1 MKKYLPHIAL
11 SLFLAEIML
20 ILLSWLLSAAMPN
33 SGIRSLL
40 SGEGLRWFMGHFG
53 NILAT
58 PQLAWLLLAA
68 IAVGAL
74 TYALIV
80 FCYRQHFVVGAIC
93 QHEDRALYAT
103 HKLLYQHG
111 GTGLAEHAAQHLAQ
125 FFLGFIQ
132 RRENQHS
139 LTSTETIGLQYIRG
153 WECLQEGEAFFQI
166 VGCDALIASG
176 RNGMAHHETFGKLL
190 AAFQLCTFFCRAYH
204 SDMLCLGIPLDVVV
218 DTLYQWVFGAYYY
231 HVDTFL

>member
-68 IAVGAL
+68 IAVGCLKCCGFRASCP
-74 TYALIV
+74 ADR
-80 FCYRQHFVVGAIC
+80 RQHIGSLHIGHTAADFHAPCRPAQCHWRFVAFAI
-93 QHEDRALYAT
+93 
-103 HKLLYQHG
+103 LL
-111 GTGLAEHAAQHLAQ
+111 
-125 FFLGFIQ
+125 
-132 RRENQHS
+132 
-139 LTSTETIGLQYIRG
+139 
-153 WECLQEGEAFFQI
+153 
-166 VGCDALIASG
+166 
-176 RNGMAHHETFGKLL
+176 
-190 AAFQLCTFFCRAYH
+190 
-204 SDMLCLGIPLDVVV
+204 
-218 DTLYQWVFGAYYY
+218 
-231 HVDTFL
+231 

>member
-68 IAVGAL
+68 IAVGCL
-74 TYALIV
+74 KCCGFKRSPLN
-80 FCYRQHFVVGAIC
+80 YR
-93 QHEDRALYAT
+93 ERRALLIGGSILAVCILAILLLAFMPHAVLRSAT
-103 HKLLYQHG
+103 GDLWPSPFSYSIIPVLSFSLCLFSIVYGIIAGTFQSLNDVYHSLLYG
-111 GTGLAEHAAQHLAQ
+111 IRWSSPLLL
-125 FFLGFIQ
+125 FYILFIQ
-132 RRENQHS
+132 FYES
-139 LTSTETIGLQYIRG
+139 LMFV
-153 WECLQEGEAFFQI
+153 FF
-166 VGCDALIASG
+166 
-176 RNGMAHHETFGKLL
+176 
-190 AAFQLCTFFCRAYH
+190 
-204 SDMLCLGIPLDVVV
+204 
-218 DTLYQWVFGAYYY
+218 
-231 HVDTFL
+231 